1 VSIRSQ
7 KQLIQNGRFRDIR
20 LKHGARKIDHRPRG
34 SALGRIGV
42 KAMIANTA
50 DGTRYRQA
58 WAPARTASLV
68 AVRGAIHTGAERAR
82 WAVWRWRQ
90 VHQTTKQ
97 LSALPD
103 HMLRDIGLSRSTLIS
118 ATTRR
123 VREEEAIRRA
133 AYG

>member
-1 VSIRSQ
+1 
-7 KQLIQNGRFRDIR
+7 
-20 LKHGARKIDHRPRG
+20 
-34 SALGRIGV
+34 
-42 KAMIANTA
+42 MIARTVA
-50 DGTRYRQA
+50 DTHDHQA
-58 WAPARTASLV
+58 FAQPHTDLLRAAI
-68 AVRGAIHTGAERAR
+68 GAIHTMAERAR